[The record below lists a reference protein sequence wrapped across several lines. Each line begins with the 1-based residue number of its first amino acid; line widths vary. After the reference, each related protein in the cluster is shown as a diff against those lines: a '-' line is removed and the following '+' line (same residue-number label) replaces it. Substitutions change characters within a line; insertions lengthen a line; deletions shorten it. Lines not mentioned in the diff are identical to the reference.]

1 MEARRHFQFDESIPF
16 VSALKAITKGEEK
29 DAENLLIETFT
40 QSEDPYIK
48 NESAVLL
55 SELLFNGRDFE
66 TLQTLNLLDHP
77 AIDLTN
83 RSIAKTLQKQPAPSF
98 FFPNEAVHTRMKTS
112 QSGCP
117 TIEVTL
123 NGRKATLWL
132 DTGAGMSVL
141 SQSLAKQ
148 YEVSSLAI
156 ETLSVENSSNQ
167 NVSSQ
172 LAIIDCLDIKGV
184 RVTHQPTLVLQDQ
197 LLRFNIPKTSEVMK
211 IDGIIGWDVI
221 QHLHLEIDYKNRSVC
236 IQKPDPKNL
245 QANLFFCGA
254 PIVKALSEQDTPLYF
269 GLDTGAGKS
278 HFSPPLLSKL
288 PTIQLSKKTVH
299 AGGVGDMKEREVQRL
314 KQLDILLASTPIRL
328 SDVREALTDF
338 ATFFKLD
345 GVLGSDSASAGKLII
360 DYPNRRVDILY

>member
-1 MEARRHFQFDESIPF
+1 MEAWRHFQFDDLVPF
-16 VSALKAITKGEEK
+16 VSALDSITQGKNEDVK
-29 DAENLLIETFT
+29 KLLTETLV

-48 NESAVLL
+48 NESVVLL
-55 SELLFNGRDFE
+55 FELLFNGRDFE
-66 TLQTLNLLDHP
+66 TLQTLDLLDHP

-98 FFPNEAVHTRMKTS
+98 FFPDEKVSVPMKMS
-112 QSGCP
+112 QSGSP
-117 TIEVTL
+117 TIEVIL
-123 NGRKATLWL
+123 NGTKVTLWL

-141 SQSLAKQ
+141 SRSLAQ
-148 YEVSSLAI
+148 LCQVPTLDI
-156 ETLSVENSSNQ
+156 EALNVKNSSNQ
-167 NVSSQ
+167 SVSSQ
-172 LAIIDCLDIKGV
+172 LAIVDSLNIKGV
-184 RVTHQPTLVLQDQ
+184 HVKHQPTLLLQDQ
-197 LLRFNIPKTSEVMK
+197 LLQFEIPKTSEVMK

-236 IQKPDPKNL
+236 IQKSDPKDL
-245 QANLFFCGA
+245 PANLFFCGA
-254 PIVKALSEQDTPLYF
+254 PVVKASSEQETPLYF

-288 PTIQLSKKTVH
+288 PTTQLSKKTVH

-328 SDVREALTDF
+328 FDVREALADF